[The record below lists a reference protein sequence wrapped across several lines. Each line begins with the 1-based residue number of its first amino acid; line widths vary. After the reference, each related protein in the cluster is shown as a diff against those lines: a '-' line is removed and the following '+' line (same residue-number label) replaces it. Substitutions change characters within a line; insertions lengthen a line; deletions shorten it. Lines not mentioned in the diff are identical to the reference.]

1 MHADT
6 FWSVCEAVPHEI
18 PHSNISTLALNQV
31 RSVIKG
37 GALRLP
43 VGERDGDD
51 GGAPAAG
58 WALGDRVYRG
68 YARSGSGGG
77 VEDGLS
83 GPCGG
88 EGGCAAERELQ
99 SMSERENR

>member
-1 MHADT
+1 MPHCLARMPR
-6 FWSVCEAVPHEI
+6 SVG
-18 PHSNISTLALNQV
+18 

-77 VEDGLS
+77 VEDGLR
-83 GPCGG
+83 GPCDG
-88 EGGCAAERELQ
+88 EEGTRRRGSSAHR
-99 SMSERENR
+99 